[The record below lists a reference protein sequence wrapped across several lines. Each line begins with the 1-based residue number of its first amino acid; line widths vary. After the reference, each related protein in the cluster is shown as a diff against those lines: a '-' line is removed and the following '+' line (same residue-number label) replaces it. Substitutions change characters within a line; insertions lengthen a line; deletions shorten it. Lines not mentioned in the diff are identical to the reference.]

1 MQRYYDE
8 LATYQRDGFEII
20 VDKTYEDLDPKDLF
34 DESIDPDTG
43 KPYFD
48 MDQIYSDINSG
59 NLDWFM
65 LRVRVLAGGV
75 ELGSD
80 YVGGFLYEDAREV
93 LKDGVVEDMI
103 YTAMQEA
110 KKQVR
115 DLADQ
120 FCQMA
125 LAFDQEE
132 EEEQAY
138 YGA

>member
-8 LATYQRDGFEII
+8 LATYERDGFEII
-20 VDKTYEDLDPKDLF
+20 VDKTYEDLDPKDMF
-34 DESIDPDTG
+34 DNELDDIDR
-43 KPYFD
+43 
-48 MDQIYSDINSG
+48 IYSDINNG

-65 LRVRVLAGGV
+65 LRVRVLAGGL
-75 ELGSD
+75 ELGTD
-80 YVGGFLYEDAREV
+80 YVGGFLYKDAREV
-93 LKDGVVEDMI
+93 LTDGVVEDMI

-115 DLADQ
+115 ELADK

-132 EEEQAY
+132 VEEQAY

>member
-1 MQRYYDE
+1 
-8 LATYQRDGFEII
+8 
-20 VDKTYEDLDPKDLF
+20 
-34 DESIDPDTG
+34 
-43 KPYFD
+43 
-48 MDQIYSDINSG
+48 
-59 NLDWFM
+59 M
-65 LRVRVLAGGV
+65 LRVRVLAGGL
-75 ELGSD
+75 ELGTD
-80 YVGGFLYEDAREV
+80 YVGGFLYKDAREV
-93 LKDGVVEDMI
+93 LTDGVVEDMI